1 MSLTVRNLS
10 PFSGI
15 CALLWMLGIAASV
28 EAVAESLDPE
38 ETSFVFTRSIEQ
50 HAGGIESDGDI
61 RVERILN
68 WTRWEFSE
76 LAVDQKTSCFVRDLL
91 SRLKLLDVDSGRFQ
105 GPQIKQ
111 PRQSVFEYCENKFYK
126 HKRDVRC
133 AARNYVIPDDE
144 DFHRHMDCIFR
155 GLHYF
160 DKQGNLDVNEILHD
174 FHLVGKTHL
183 ANDILHV
190 LRSCSVNSDFK
201 ALSYYECL
209 IKSDFIE
216 QFKEALDYREI
227 RSSDYYYTLKNPMPI
242 YERNRVQ
249 HHINSVNRE
258 FCLI

>member
-105 GPQIKQ
+105 IEQLWVQ
-111 PRQSVFEYCENKFYK
+111 YRQYKEFLNCTEDEVSKLADNLEQHTDMGECDAVFYAFRESILPSV
-126 HKRDVRC
+126 
-133 AARNYVIPDDE
+133 
-144 DFHRHMDCIFR
+144 
-155 GLHYF
+155 
-160 DKQGNLDVNEILHD
+160 
-174 FHLVGKTHL
+174 
-183 ANDILHV
+183 DILRK
-190 LRSCSVNSDFK
+190 LF
-201 ALSYYECL
+201 L
-209 IKSDFIE
+209 
-216 QFKEALDYREI
+216 LDTE
-227 RSSDYYYTLKNPMPI
+227 SSSKLYTWTAN
-242 YERNRVQ
+242 
-249 HHINSVNRE
+249 
-258 FCLI
+258 